1 MKEVFVK
8 LYSVKKNEIPTFLSH
23 YFNHPIQLE
32 NELEWSHQ
40 FQNPIEIAD
49 LISTLMDN
57 NDQYAISAWISL
69 DEGLSIQVTNDNL
82 DSIIRYL
89 YERYPY

>member
-1 MKEVFVK
+1 
-8 LYSVKKNEIPTFLSH
+8 
-23 YFNHPIQLE
+23 
-32 NELEWSHQ
+32 
-40 FQNPIEIAD
+40 
-49 LISTLMDN
+49 MDN